1 MNKTWILVL
10 WVMCSLLI
18 GCKSEYEQLVKS
30 ELASGILHEDLFF
43 GLKMGQEQK
52 EFFQICWDLNKQKII
67 SQGPKNEYVR
77 YEMKP
82 NEIPNEPEKVEMLF
96 YGIFDEEKVMRG
108 VRKRFSYL
116 GWSLWN
122 KEFHSNKLAEK
133 LKDYYLQTY
142 GGNDFIE
149 IDEGIKEISTYVKVD
164 GNRQILIYPADTKD
178 VVVKIEDT
186 RYKLSK
192 Q

>member
-43 GLKMGQEQK
+43 GLKMGQKQK

-77 YEMKP
+77 YEMNP

-116 GWSLWN
+116 AWSLWN